1 MYRKENIYNMSNYA
15 KAKLANESI
24 YEIVPGGLRETS
36 DKSKLTIIA
45 LMGERTLS
53 EVDSET
59 DVAENVTAITILDSS
74 GDEMEIKKGYK
85 YQTGCKKQKGYV
97 VGRET
102 VDTGTVDAD
111 GNIVTEYRDVTAT
124 VVIIELVTGDVRAEL
139 DETKKEVSE
148 LNATVDA
155 LVVASLEG

>member
-1 MYRKENIYNMSNYA
+1 MINYA

-24 YEIVPGGLRETS
+24 YEIVPGGLRENA

-45 LMGERTLS
+45 LLGNRTLS
-53 EVDSET
+53 AVDSET
-59 DVAENVTAITILDSS
+59 DVAANVTTIIILDSA
-74 GDEMEIKKGYK
+74 GEETDIKKGYK
-85 YQTGCKKQKGYV
+85 YQIGCKKQNGYV
-97 VGRET
+97 VGRES

-111 GNIVTEYRDVTAT
+111 GNAIIEYQDVTAT

-155 LVVASLEG
+155 LVEASLEG

>member
-1 MYRKENIYNMSNYA
+1 M
-15 KAKLANESI
+15 
-24 YEIVPGGLRETS
+24 
-36 DKSKLTIIA
+36 
-45 LMGERTLS
+45 
-53 EVDSET
+53 
-59 DVAENVTAITILDSS
+59 
-74 GDEMEIKKGYK
+74 
-85 YQTGCKKQKGYV
+85 
-97 VGRET
+97 VGRES

-111 GNIVTEYRDVTAT
+111 GNAIIEYQDVTAT